1 VTRLH
6 KPKAGFWIRA
16 WVMLLYPLIG
26 LVFRIRWRHLDRVP
40 PPEAGGVIIAINHVS
55 QIDTVLMARMV
66 WQAGR
71 VPRFMIKSGVFDWP
85 VIGRMM
91 SGAGQIPVSR
101 GTADAA
107 RSLDDAVAAIGR
119 GEAVVIYPEGT
130 TTKDPQNWPMQGKT
144 GIGRLVLLTPDTPVV
159 PVGQWGAHKTG
170 KFSLHGLGRRRTA
183 SAAVGE
189 PLDFSRYRDVAPGQ
203 RVQRQI
209 TDEIMTAIRDE
220 VAELRGEPAP
230 ERFFVPNR
238 KYVDKP

>member
-1 VTRLH
+1 MSRLH
-6 KPKAGFWIRA
+6 KPKAGFWIRT
-16 WVMLLYPLIG
+16 WVVLIYPVIG

-40 PPEAGGVIIAINHVS
+40 PPEAGGVIIAVNHIS
-55 QIDTVLMARMV
+55 QVDTLLMARLV

-71 VPRFMIKSGVFDWP
+71 VPRFMIKSGVFGWP
-85 VIGRMM
+85 VIGPMM
-91 SGAGQIPVSR
+91 RGAGQISVSR

-107 RSLDDAVAAIGR
+107 QSLHDAVEAIGR

-130 TTKDPQNWPMQGKT
+130 TTKDPDSWPMQGKT

-159 PVGQWGAHKTG
+159 PVGQWGAHRTG
-170 KFSLHGLGRRRTA
+170 RRSLRRFARRRTA
-183 SAAVGE
+183 SGAVGE

-209 TDEIMTAIRDE
+209 TDEIMTAIRAE

-230 ERFFVPNR
+230 EKFFVPNR
-238 KYVDKP
+238 KYVDKL